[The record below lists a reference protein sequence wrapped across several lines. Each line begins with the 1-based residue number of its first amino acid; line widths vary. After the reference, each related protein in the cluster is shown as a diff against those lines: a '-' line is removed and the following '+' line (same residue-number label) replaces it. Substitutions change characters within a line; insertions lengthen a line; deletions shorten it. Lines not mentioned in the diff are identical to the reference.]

1 MGTNGWKY
9 ILYGIFNTLQ
19 KCDPPYLRLSRTFDS
34 FLLSES
40 SVRRVGR
47 EPIVYVVLL
56 DIYQQTPDT
65 SGEPHLQCHRKY
77 NIRYFQQWFAIGRD
91 GRENCC
97 MWLRTML
104 QNEPG
109 SKMVY
114 MKLRLRFSMLL
125 ILELPSLIQVLYWEL
140 YLSKFAEFFP
150 SSPSLKLEGKGNNF
164 EVLQTLFFLLPK
176 LFK

>member
-1 MGTNGWKY
+1 MESLIPSKSA
-9 ILYGIFNTLQ
+9 TLPI
-19 KCDPPYLRLSRTFDS
+19 CDLVAHLTVFYCLKAQY
-34 FLLSES
+34 
-40 SVRRVGR
+40 VGR

-56 DIYQQTPDT
+56 DIYQK
-65 SGEPHLQCHRKY
+65 PHLQCHRKY

-97 MWLRTML
+97 RWLCTML

-125 ILELPSLIQVLYWEL
+125 MIQVLYWEL

-150 SSPSLKLEGKGNNF
+150 SSPSLKLEGKGINF

>member
-1 MGTNGWKY
+1 MAGTIYYKECL
-9 ILYGIFNTLQ
+9 ISSKSATLPI
-19 KCDPPYLRLSRTFDS
+19 CDLVAHLTVFYCLKAQY
-34 FLLSES
+34 
-40 SVRRVGR
+40 VGR
-47 EPIVYVVLL
+47 EPIVCVVLL

-97 MWLRTML
+97 RWLCTML

-125 ILELPSLIQVLYWEL
+125 MIQVLYWEL